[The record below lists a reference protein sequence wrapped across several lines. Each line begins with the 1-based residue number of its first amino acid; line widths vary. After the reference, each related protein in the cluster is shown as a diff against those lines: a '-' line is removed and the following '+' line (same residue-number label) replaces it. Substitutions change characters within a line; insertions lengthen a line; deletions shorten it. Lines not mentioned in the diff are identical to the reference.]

1 MSTEQSNLT
10 VMAQQ
15 YKEDVMKLAAYI
27 PWLEKSM
34 GNKVSSI
41 YESNEDLKSTIS
53 FPVYDSNLLKMVKV
67 ARNTQFMNKNYA
79 YVYSRNHIRNVQDE
93 LTKIDAATALEFD
106 VLSGILSK
114 YVMQGMTKSAI
125 WSDGVTQGVF
135 YHLFTKMKEIVDF
148 WCQK

>member
-1 MSTEQSNLT
+1 MCTEQSNLT